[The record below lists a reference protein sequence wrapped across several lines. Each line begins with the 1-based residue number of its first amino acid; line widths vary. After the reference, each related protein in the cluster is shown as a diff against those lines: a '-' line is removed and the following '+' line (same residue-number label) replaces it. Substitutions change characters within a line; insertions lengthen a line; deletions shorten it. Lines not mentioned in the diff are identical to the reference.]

1 MDYSTV
7 QLLDLPDEILIEI
20 LNKLNNIDVLC
31 TVLGVNKRLERL
43 ARDTIFTDFLDLT
56 TKSSLGGIC
65 SMSNIILDRFCSSIL
80 PQIHHNI
87 KSLVLESSSIEH
99 ILIACVYP
107 KLHKLTLY
115 SIKPE
120 VFIKYLADDSP
131 IIRIFR
137 QITHLKLFTIEY
149 YNKISQINLN
159 MNAYA
164 RLFSKNLPNL
174 ISFMLSSGWP
184 TEEYDNVIVPMLRRM
199 SNLKELYLYLHVEN
213 RPEFIDDVH
222 IYKEILIYMPRLTAF
237 FFNIISIDDLVG
249 IQ

>member
-7 QLLDLPDEILIEI
+7 QLLDLPDEMLIEI

-120 VFIKYLADDSP
+120 VFIKYLAG
-131 IIRIFR
+131 IR
-137 QITHLKLFTIEY
+137 
-149 YNKISQINLN
+149 
-159 MNAYA
+159 
-164 RLFSKNLPNL
+164 KNLPNL

>member
-120 VFIKYLADDSP
+120 VFIKYLAGGDGGGAGACYGRFYPDTQRVVALS
-131 IIRIFR
+131 
-137 QITHLKLFTIEY
+137 TGW
-149 YNKISQINLN
+149 YNKGSRCGKIITIRGNGRTTTAQVVDECDSVHGCDAEHAGQPPCRNNIVDGSPAVWKALGV
-159 MNAYA
+159 
-164 RLFSKNLPNL
+164 SKNDPRYGEMK
-174 ISFMLSSGWP
+174 ISW
-184 TEEYDNVIVPMLRRM
+184 
-199 SNLKELYLYLHVEN
+199 SN
-213 RPEFIDDVH
+213 
-222 IYKEILIYMPRLTAF
+222 
-237 FFNIISIDDLVG
+237 
-249 IQ
+249 

>member
-120 VFIKYLADDSP
+120 VFI
-131 IIRIFR
+131 
-137 QITHLKLFTIEY
+137 
-149 YNKISQINLN
+149 N
-159 MNAYA
+159 
-164 RLFSKNLPNL
+164 
-174 ISFMLSSGWP
+174 SGWP